1 MGLIDDI
8 TGQLGLNQGQAEGAV
23 GAIMKVAQGKLAPDQ
38 LGELKNLIPG
48 LDGMMQRAPAG
59 GGGGGLLGGLGGML
73 GGKLGEIAK
82 VVSALEAL
90 GIDKS
95 KLGALGKIVLGFIDA
110 KGSPGLKAAANQFLG
125 ALR

>member
-8 TGQLGLNQGQAEGAV
+8 TGKLGLDQGQAEGAV
-23 GAIMKVAQGKLAPDQ
+23 GAIMKLAQGKLAPDHV
-38 LGELKNLIPG
+38 GELKTLIPG

-82 VVSALEAL
+82 VVGALESL

-95 KLGALGKIVLGFIDA
+95 KLGALADVVLGFIKA
-110 KGSPGLKAAANQFLG
+110 KGSPGLQGAVQQLLG
-125 ALR
+125 SLR